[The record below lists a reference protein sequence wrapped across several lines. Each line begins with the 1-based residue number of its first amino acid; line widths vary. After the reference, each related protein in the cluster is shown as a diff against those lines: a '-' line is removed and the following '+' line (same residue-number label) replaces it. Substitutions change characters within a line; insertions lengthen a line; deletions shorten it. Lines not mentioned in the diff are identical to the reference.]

1 MEDNKIVLFLG
12 FFLLGVVMIIT
23 NLVGFS
29 IIDGEQFETI
39 ELHPYEFY
47 YDVSSG
53 HYDNLSSVSKFGA
66 STLDTSIHP
75 ITLSQFY
82 RTPTSAVQLQV
93 VSDDAQDSSTGTGA
107 RKVTIIGLNA
117 SWDEITQVVTMN
129 GLTPVQIPIPMT
141 RVYRW
146 YVSESGT
153 YATQTTGSHAGI
165 LLIEE
170 TTGGADWTILT
181 TSPFPVGQS
190 QISAYT
196 IPRGKKGYLLSKTLF
211 VDSTKTADIYFFK
224 RDNIN
229 DTTVPF
235 SPMRLVEREV
245 GVSGGY
251 TFSLQEPTFLCE
263 GPCDV
268 GFMGEISV
276 GTAEASAEFELLLVD
291 I

>member
-1 MEDNKIVLFLG
+1 MKEGGSIILG
-12 FFLLGVVMIIT
+12 SLIIAVA
-23 NLVGFS
+23 LIFGLGFS
-29 IIDGEQFETI
+29 IAVIDGQQFESLQ
-39 ELHPYEFY
+39 LHPTEFY

-53 HYDNLSSVSKFGA
+53 HYDNLSSISKFGA
-66 STLDTSIHP
+66 TLLDTTIRP
-75 ITLSQFY
+75 LTLSTHY

-117 SWDEITQVVTMN
+117 SWEEVVQEVTMN
-129 GLTPVQIPIPMT
+129 GLTPVQIPIPLT

-153 YATQTTGSHAGI
+153 YATETTGSHAGQ

-181 TSPFPVGQS
+181 VTPYPVGQS
-190 QISAYT
+190 QISVYT
-196 IPRGKKGYLLSKTLF
+196 IPKGKKGYLLSKTIF
-211 VDSTKTADIYFFK
+211 VDSTKSADIYFFK
-224 RDNIN
+224 RDNVN

-251 TFSLQEPTFLCE
+251 GLVLEEPTFLCE

-268 GFMGEISV
+268 GFMGLISV
-276 GTAEASAEFELLLVD
+276 GTASASAEFELLLVD